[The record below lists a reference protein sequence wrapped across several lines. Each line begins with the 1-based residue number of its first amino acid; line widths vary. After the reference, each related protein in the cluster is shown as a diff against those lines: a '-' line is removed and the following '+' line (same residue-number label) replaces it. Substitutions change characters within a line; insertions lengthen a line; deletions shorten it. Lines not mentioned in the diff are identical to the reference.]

1 MARIQ
6 SGFEV
11 ENGGGFATMVGFHL
25 SCSKWNSIANPSSS
39 FPSIISATL
48 TASSSIK
55 PPWSTLQTPTINLTE
70 PSLTLNP
77 SSVSLSSRP
86 ELSLNPCSLI
96 SKTLSNELHGYPS
109 QAHPLTSTLPP
120 QAASLHQTLTE
131 PSLNLSSLS
140 LISETLSG
148 QASLELPRSPISN
161 HQPPPLHGG
170 SSALCVSA

>member
-1 MARIQ
+1 M
-6 SGFEV
+6 
-11 ENGGGFATMVGFHL
+11 
-25 SCSKWNSIANPSSS
+25 ANPSSS
-39 FPSIISATL
+39 FPSIIDATSV
-48 TASSSIK
+48 ASSSMADPSSSHNK
-55 PPWSTLQTPTINLTE
+55 SHQAL
-70 PSLTLNP
+70 SLTLNP

-96 SKTLSNELHGYPS
+96 SKTLSNELHGHPS
-109 QAHPLTSTLPP
+109 QAHPLTLTLPP

-131 PSLNLSSLS
+131 PSPNLSSLS

-148 QASLELPRSPISN
+148 RASLELPRSPISN